1 MRLNGESLAV
11 ERGGRLIFSGL
22 NLTAGAGEL
31 VVLTGRNGSGKTSL
45 LKLIAGL
52 LEPKAGRLVLSGGDE
67 DLTIGQQA
75 HLVGHQQALKPALT
89 VAENLQFWAGFLGGG
104 EIEAGLQAFGL
115 GDLSDLPAGVL
126 SQGQRRRLCLS
137 RLFLTDRPIWLLD
150 EPSVGLDSV
159 ALGRLALHMGQHL
172 KTGGIIIAATHAD
185 LGIKWT
191 RKTELG
197 NDL

>member
-52 LEPKAGRLVLSGGDE
+52 LEPKAGRLVLMGGDE
-67 DLTIGQQA
+67 NLTIGQQT
-75 HLVGHQQALKPALT
+75 HLIGHQQALKPALT
-89 VAENLQFWAGFLGGG
+89 VLENLQFWGGFLGEG

-115 GDLSDLPAGVL
+115 GDLSGLPAAVL
-126 SQGQRRRLCLS
+126 SQGQQRRLCLS
-137 RLFLTDRPIWLLD
+137 RLSLAHRPIWLLD
-150 EPSVGLDSV
+150 EPSVGLDSM
-159 ALGRLALHMGQHL
+159 ALRRLALHMGQHL
-172 KTGGIIIAATHAD
+172 KAQGIIIAATHAD
-185 LGIKWT
+185 LGMRWT
-191 RKTELG
+191 RKIELG
-197 NDL
+197 EAV

>member
-52 LEPKAGRLVLSGGDE
+52 LEPKAGRLVLSGGDD

-75 HLVGHQQALKPALT
+75 HLVGHQQALKPTLT

-172 KTGGIIIAATHAD
+172 ETGGIIIAATHAD

-197 NDL
+197 KDL

>member
-1 MRLNGESLAV
+1 
-11 ERGGRLIFSGL
+11 
-22 NLTAGAGEL
+22 
-31 VVLTGRNGSGKTSL
+31 
-45 LKLIAGL
+45 
-52 LEPKAGRLVLSGGDE
+52 
-67 DLTIGQQA
+67 
-75 HLVGHQQALKPALT
+75 
-89 VAENLQFWAGFLGGG
+89 
-104 EIEAGLQAFGL
+104 LQAFGL